1 MEIMGK
7 RASIILE
14 YELLLHWR
22 QAKDTTHQK
31 IEDIDVV
38 SKICCN
44 DLSKFYKNCW

>member
-22 QAKDTTHQK
+22 LAKDTMLQK
-31 IEDIDVV
+31 MEDVD
-38 SKICCN
+38 
-44 DLSKFYKNCW
+44 KFL